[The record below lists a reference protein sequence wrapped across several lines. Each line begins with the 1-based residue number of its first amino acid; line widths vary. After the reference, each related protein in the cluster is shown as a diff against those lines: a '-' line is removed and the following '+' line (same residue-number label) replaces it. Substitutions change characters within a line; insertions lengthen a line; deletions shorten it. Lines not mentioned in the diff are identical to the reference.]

1 MRTRAPYGQDGG
13 VISVDLARQLLATGV
28 LWQPRPGDRFVID
41 KEALTGDVFWV
52 SDLTIELHH
61 WGDKSVLGF
70 NGTTEW
76 ALDSVDLDQALWLP
90 REDQLRELL
99 GDRLDTLRRGGDG
112 WTVRLIDGSETTDAD
127 VESAYARA
135 LLAAV
140 TP

>member
-1 MRTRAPYGQDGG
+1 M
-13 VISVDLARQLLATGV
+13 ISVDLARQLLATGV

-41 KEALTGDVFWV
+41 KEALAGEVFWV

-90 REDQLRELL
+90 REDQLRDLL
-99 GDRLDTLRRGGDG
+99 GDRLDTLRRGQEG
-112 WTVRLIDGSETTDAD
+112 WTVHLSDGSQTSDPD
-127 VESAYARA
+127 VECAYARA
-135 LLAAV
+135 LLTAV
-140 TP
+140 AT